1 MPSSAARSGTRGLP
15 PFGLDDSDGSNG
27 PITSHNPSL
36 TKASGIFRT
45 SDPPKGL
52 PPPAAGPPPHHAHPH
67 HPPAPPPAPPAPRK
81 PSPRRLPAPAN
92 PTPTSTTAP
101 PAACQGPRASP
112 RIA

>member
-15 PFGLDDSDGSNG
+15 PFGLGDSAGSNG

-52 PPPAAGPPPHHAHPH
+52 PPSAAAPSQHHAGQHDR
-67 HPPAPPPAPPAPRK
+67 PA
-81 PSPRRLPAPAN
+81 RRLPGA
-92 PTPTSTTAP
+92 
-101 PAACQGPRASP
+101 
-112 RIA
+112 